1 MENEVKFAKHMALIG
16 RLGSLLSIAMYVSY
30 VPQIMNNLAGAKGNP
45 LQPLVAAINSAL
57 WCAYAL
63 MHKKT
68 DWPILIANAPGIVFG
83 LVAFLTAI

>member
-1 MENEVKFAKHMALIG
+1 MEENVKSARQMALIG
-16 RLGSLLSIAMYVSY
+16 RLGSALSIAMYVSY
-30 VPQIMNNLAGAKGNP
+30 VPQIINNLAGSKGNP
-45 LQPLVAAINSAL
+45 LQPLVAAVNSLL
-57 WCAYAL
+57 WCLYAV